1 MHEMRPDRELG
12 RETPE
17 GESVSSASRKVGGV
31 GGAALALIALT
42 SCASLSP
49 DAAAASDVV
58 SRFSAAVGA
67 GDGEAAC
74 DLLTEP
80 AQRSVAL
87 QSGTGCASG
96 IVSLGLALDDARATL
111 RRTARRRSFH
121 SATVRR
127 SSPQR
132 RTGGSSAPSAACR
145 RARRRSSALW
155 TGADVRTVFLLYAV
169 IVVVG
174 LASFFTIGALHR

>member
-1 MHEMRPDRELG
+1 M
-12 RETPE
+12 
-17 GESVSSASRKVGGV
+17 SSASRKVGGV

-96 IVSLGLALDDARATL
+96 IVSLGGSPSTTPRATL